1 MYLPIKLISS
11 FPFSAA
17 RIFRSDVGLQV
28 PEVTQVGGKG
38 RGGRCTY
45 LVSDLRRRG
54 AGGRAGGAGGGAAK
68 ACGRRCGRAV
78 YGVGEEDR
86 GDAGGF
92 GGLDRVGNYIPIY

>member
-17 RIFRSDVGLQV
+17 RIFRSDVRLQV

-54 AGGRAGGAGGGAAK
+54 AGGGPAGQGVGRLRRAGAAAAAPCMASGK
-68 ACGRRCGRAV
+68 RT
-78 YGVGEEDR
+78 EET
-86 GDAGGF
+86 
-92 GGLDRVGNYIPIY
+92 RVDSVDWIE